1 MSQQTRPESFRR
13 WLSIRPG
20 SQSCPTIAIDSLQK
34 LNVKE
39 ALPSLRLLLGD
50 DEKSHFGDLV
60 SVSDAARA
68 AIAKLEAIP

>member
-1 MSQQTRPESFRR
+1 V
-13 WLSIRPG
+13 
-20 SQSCPTIAIDSLQK
+20 IAIDSLQK
-34 LNVKE
+34 LNAKE

-60 SVSDAARA
+60 SVSDTARA